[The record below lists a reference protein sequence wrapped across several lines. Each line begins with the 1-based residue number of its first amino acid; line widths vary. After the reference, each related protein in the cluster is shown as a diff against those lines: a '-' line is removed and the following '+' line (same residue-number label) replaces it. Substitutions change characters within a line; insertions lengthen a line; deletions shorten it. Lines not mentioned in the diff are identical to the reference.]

1 MNLSWY
7 GHSCFQCQFSLN
19 GENVSVVID
28 PYSANIGLKLP
39 NLTADFALVTHQH
52 EDHNNIEA
60 LRFTNGTMVID
71 SPGEYE
77 IKNVFVQ
84 GMASFHDESKGEE
97 RGQNVIYK
105 IKAEEITI
113 AHLGD
118 LGCDLTSEQLE
129 ALENVDILLIPVG
142 GKYTLDA
149 KKAAHLIKQI
159 DPKIV
164 IPMHY
169 KTAGSNMDIDD
180 LQPFAKEMG
189 LGEYTTENSLKVSAG
204 QLVNENVI
212 VKILKPLA

>member
-1 MNLSWY
+1 MNISWY
-7 GHSCFQCQFSLN
+7 GHSCFQCQFNIN
-19 GENVSVVID
+19 GENVSFVVD
-28 PYSANIGLKLP
+28 PYNPNIGLKMPSL
-39 NLTADFALVTHQH
+39 NADFALVTHQH
-52 EDHNNIEA
+52 EDHNYVEA
-60 LRFTNGTMVID
+60 LKLTGEKTVID

-84 GMASFHDESKGEE
+84 GLASFHDDNQGKD

-105 IKAEEITI
+105 IKGEGITL

-118 LGCDLTSEQLE
+118 LGCDLNSEQLE
-129 ALENVDILLIPVG
+129 ALENVDILMIPVG
-142 GKYTLDA
+142 GNYSLDA
-149 KKAAHLIKQI
+149 KKAAHLIKQL

-169 KTAGSNMDIDD
+169 KIPGLDMDIED

-189 LGEYTTENSLKVSAG
+189 LGEYVVETSLKISAS

>member
-1 MNLSWY
+1 MNIFWY
-7 GHSCFQCQFSLN
+7 GHSCFQCQCNLN
-19 GENVSVVID
+19 GEIVSLVID
-28 PYSANIGLKLP
+28 PYSPKIGLKLP
-39 NLTADFALVTHQH
+39 NLSVDFALVTHQH
-52 EDHNNIEA
+52 EDHNNVEA
-60 LRFTNGTMVID
+60 LRFTNGPMVID

-84 GMASFHDESKGEE
+84 GMASFHDENKGAE

-105 IKAEEITI
+105 IKAEGITI

-118 LGCDLTSEQLE
+118 LGCDLTSDQLE
-129 ALENVDILLIPVG
+129 ILENVDILLIPVG

-164 IPMHY
+164 VPMHY

-180 LQPFAKEMG
+180 LQAFAKEMG
-189 LGEYTTENSLKVSAG
+189 LGEYTPENSLKVSVG
-204 QLVNENVI
+204 QLTNENVI